1 MVSKNNIR
9 NKMEQTANRTLHYAI
24 RKVGVGVASVL
35 ISITL
40 YMGTNTAK
48 ADSLPNTATDVTTTK
63 PTTVSSSS
71 STQENTTADQT
82 TESTTPIV
90 NNSVDSNAGT
100 QIKYQSSSKRRS
112 NL

>member
-9 NKMEQTANRTLHYAI
+9 NKMEQTANRTPHYAI

-35 ISITL
+35 ISTTF
-40 YMGTNTAK
+40 YMGANTAK

-71 STQENTTADQT
+71 S
-82 TESTTPIV
+82 
-90 NNSVDSNAGT
+90 
-100 QIKYQSSSKRRS
+100 KRRS